1 MAKQL
6 LRIDLDTNF
15 YLYGISCHLK
25 DYRFAWTIN
34 KNLGVEFKK
43 TKPYTTID
51 GFEFSKYEHLMN
63 LEKIFLFANKSKNG
77 FLIKKK
83 KEVDYW
89 MMFHQS
95 FEEKFINHF
104 VGIIQTL
111 QPVLAVFEENNN
123 QTKEYFVF

>member
-15 YLYGISCHLK
+15 HLYGISCHLK

-34 KNLGVEFKK
+34 KNMGVDFKK
-43 TKPYTTID
+43 TKPYITID
-51 GFEFSKYEHLMN
+51 GFEFSKYEHLMD

-83 KEVDYW
+83 EVDYW
-89 MMFHQS
+89 MMFHRS

-104 VGIIQTL
+104 VGIIQKL

-123 QTKEYFVF
+123 KTKEYFVF

>member
-6 LRIDLDTNF
+6 LRVDLDTNF
-15 YLYGISCHLK
+15 HLYGISCHLK

-34 KNLGVEFKK
+34 NNLGVEFKK

-51 GFEFSKYEHLMN
+51 GFEFSKYEHLMY

-83 KEVDYW
+83 KR
-89 MMFHQS
+89 S
-95 FEEKFINHF
+95 
-104 VGIIQTL
+104 IIG
-111 QPVLAVFEENNN
+111 
-123 QTKEYFVF
+123 